1 MIKKRKREEGKK
13 LTLWSTVNLFLQKV
27 GCDGLLG
34 SLAREDHC
42 GVCNG
47 NGKSCKIIK
56 GDFNHTRG
64 AGNYFFL
71 IFSELLI
78 QTVFGNEEIT
88 LKLT

>member
-1 MIKKRKREEGKK
+1 M
-13 LTLWSTVNLFLQKV
+13 LQKV
-27 GCDGLLG
+27 GCDGFLG

-64 AGNYFFL
+64 AGNYSFNSFQKKINL
-71 IFSELLI
+71 NSLWERDYMEVDL
-78 QTVFGNEEIT
+78 EIT
-88 LKLT
+88 VLTPSLKTFLMDRE

>member
-1 MIKKRKREEGKK
+1 M
-13 LTLWSTVNLFLQKV
+13 STVILLLQKV

-64 AGNYFFL
+64 AGNYF
-71 IFSELLI
+71 
-78 QTVFGNEEIT
+78 
-88 LKLT
+88 

>member
-1 MIKKRKREEGKK
+1 M
-13 LTLWSTVNLFLQKV
+13 LQKV

-64 AGNYFFL
+64 AGDYFF
-71 IFSELLI
+71 FSKLLI
-78 QTVFGNEEIT
+78 QTVFGDRNYIELDLEIT
-88 LKLT
+88 FLIVEDFCNGY

>member
-1 MIKKRKREEGKK
+1 M
-13 LTLWSTVNLFLQKV
+13 LQKV

-64 AGNYFFL
+64 AGDYFFF
-71 IFSELLI
+71 FSKLLI
-78 QTVFGNEEIT
+78 QTVFGDRNYIELDLEIT
-88 LKLT
+88 FLIVEDFCNGY

>member
-1 MIKKRKREEGKK
+1 M
-13 LTLWSTVNLFLQKV
+13 LQKV
-27 GCDGLLG
+27 GCDGFLG

-64 AGNYFFL
+64 AGNYSFNSFQKKNKSKQSLGKRLHGSWLRNHSSDSIIEDFFN
-71 IFSELLI
+71 
-78 QTVFGNEEIT
+78 G
-88 LKLT
+88 